1 MKQLLIVAFLA
12 LNLAS
17 QLQAAITSAIILE
30 PTPETNTALPKVL
43 ILNDMHW
50 ERYSLRGNEHFRSLI
65 TKQIDSLVDEL
76 KDSNIPLATEGL
88 TATNIVCQDLKEQIK
103 SFYSENIPA
112 RAKNSAMDYFAQKYY
127 SHALSIDL
135 RQVLTIIYYLI
146 AAKPN
151 HYLVAAYRSKLTF
164 SIVINCLTQQL
175 TLMNKNGLADELNE
189 LIEHIKKFCSQYT
202 ICLEKSIEHATRH
215 LTQEQLAPFLSI
227 LENNATKKVAPH
239 FFEFFAVHSISTTT
253 TPIIIIH
260 CGLAHGASIQQI
272 LENNYHYQTHG
283 RLDGKIAI
291 LSLEDAAREND
302 LFCNEMTHSDK
313 TSDQIAKDCFNRY
326 CLQPEGLSQFVKKYL

>member
-1 MKQLLIVAFLA
+1 MKQLLIAAFLA

-50 ERYSLRGNEHFRSLI
+50 ERYGLRGNEHFRSLI

-76 KDSNIPLATEGL
+76 KDADIPLITEGL
-88 TATNIVCQDLKEQIK
+88 TATNIVCRELTEQIRC
-103 SFYSENIPA
+103 FYANHIPSH
-112 RAKNSAMDYFAQKYY
+112 AKNSAMDYFAQKYY
-127 SHALSIDL
+127 SNALSIDI
-135 RQVLTIIYYLI
+135 RQLLTIIYYLI
-146 AAKPN
+146 AAPN
-151 HYLVAAYRSKLTF
+151 HHLVAAYRSKLNF

-189 LIEHIKKFCSQYT
+189 LIEHIKTFCSQHA
-202 ICLEKSIEHATRH
+202 ICLEESIEIATRH
-215 LTQEQLAPFLSI
+215 LPRSQSSHFLSI

-291 LSLEDAAREND
+291 LLLEDAAREND